1 MYISFK
7 NEELGLGLQ
16 LDTST
21 REDMY
26 FQYVINLRTDDLLL
40 ITTKHFILQFTF
52 CYFIK
57 ETESSMFSGF
67 HSNVNNFLILVDF

>member
-26 FQYVINLRTDDLLL
+26 FQYVINLRSDDLLL
-40 ITTKHFILQFTF
+40 ITTRHFILQFTF
-52 CYFIK
+52 CYVIK
-57 ETESSMFSGF
+57 DTESSMFSGF